1 MRVKTL
7 REAGAW
13 DILMVVSCPPIKHP
27 CFYGIDFPTKD
38 ELIASCNSV
47 DEIKNFVGLDSLCYL
62 SLDGMVE
69 ATGLSKDNFC
79 LACFNGEY
87 PIKPEAG
94 ISKLS
99 LEP

>member
-1 MRVKTL
+1 MGHSYGCQL
-7 REAGAW
+7 
-13 DILMVVSCPPIKHP
+13 PPTKYP

-38 ELIASCNSV
+38 ELIASNNSV

-94 ISKLS
+94 ISKLC